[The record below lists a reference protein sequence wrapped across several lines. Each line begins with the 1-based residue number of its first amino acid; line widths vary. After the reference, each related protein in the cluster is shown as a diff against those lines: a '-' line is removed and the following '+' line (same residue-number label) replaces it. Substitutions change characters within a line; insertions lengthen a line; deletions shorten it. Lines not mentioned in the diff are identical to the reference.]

1 MFFSLAAIAILI
13 SCLGLF
19 ALAAYATQLRFR
31 EIGIR
36 KVLGASVSGI
46 VALLVKDFVWLVLL
60 GILIAVPVAWY
71 AMKQWL
77 AGFAYQTDIGW
88 LVFAVSGLITVSIA
102 LLTIGLQA
110 VKAAIA
116 NPVASLRTE

>member
-1 MFFSLAAIAILI
+1 
-13 SCLGLF
+13 
-19 ALAAYATQLRFR
+19 LRFR

-46 VALLVKDFVWLVLL
+46 VALLAKDFVRLVLL

-77 AGFAYQTDIGW
+77 AGFAYRTDLSWTVFLISAVATIG
-88 LVFAVSGLITVSIA
+88 IA
-102 LLTIGLQA
+102 LLTISLQS
-110 VKAAIA
+110 VKAAVA
-116 NPVASLRTE
+116 NPIASLKTE